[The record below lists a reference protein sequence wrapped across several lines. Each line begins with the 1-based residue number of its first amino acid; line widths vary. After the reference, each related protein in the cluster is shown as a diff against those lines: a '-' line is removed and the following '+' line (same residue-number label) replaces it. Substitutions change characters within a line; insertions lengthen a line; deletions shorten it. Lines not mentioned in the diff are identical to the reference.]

1 MAANRFGILP
11 RLVRAYIILTY
22 LLCGVL
28 VLVQVL
34 AGTGAPGAAAGLT
47 AARLWPVALFAALM
61 YVGERTKLRLNEH
74 TVQGLGTPAYV
85 ASILLFPPPWPLLSA
100 LLALTALYSTPTTTP
115 LSNGERQVSPLYR
128 RAFNV
133 ARFGVNVGLTSL
145 AYSALVVPGIA
156 LGPARLAASLPAVA
170 LVVVL
175 TYGLDTGGHLLLLA
189 LRTRVSLVAAWRA
202 SMHRFIVLTE
212 LAAGGIGVG
221 IALAWLYQPIV
232 LLMFLLPVI
241 VLYYALQNTQKWRR
255 RAEQMEAVLAAG
267 QGLSLRRSAAEVLVP
282 TATAALTIGGPETV
296 VTAYQ
301 LDADRPDLLQRVLV
315 LPPAAPLSGPM
326 HIPRPPC
333 PSTGRNLPVEVVN
346 RQVALPLAVTTAD
359 GATVVEGLLLL
370 DRVATVVGSED
381 ADALRLLALQAGIAL
396 ENLRLHDRA
405 LARASD
411 DLLTGLLTHRA
422 AQSRLDEEVARARH
436 TGGDLTV
443 VLVNID
449 HFTALNAAH
458 GLLVGDGLLRAVAA
472 NLRRHK
478 RPIDI
483 AARYAGDEFL
493 LILPA
498 LSYDQARALAA
509 GLVRLCGQITAPDGV
524 RLSVRAGVAALGR
537 HGETRDE
544 VLHAAG
550 QATAAARGKGAGE
563 ERVGLPE
570 ESLLLLQNDPS
581 ALSAALEHANLATVR
596 ALAEAV
602 DAKDAYTRGH
612 SQRVAAYAHALAT
625 ALALPAADLE
635 RVRRA
640 GILHDVG
647 KIGVRDAVLTK
658 PGPLTKEE
666 FEEIKAHPEIGERML
681 AGVPYLRDILPAV
694 RHHHE
699 QWGGLGY
706 PDRLAGGAIP
716 ADAAILAVADAY
728 DAMTS
733 SRTYRPALPHEEA
746 CRRVREG
753 SGTQFAPHVV
763 AAFNRAVANGSFLA
777 EARAPRREGERGA
790 SGAPAASDAANV
802 LPFPSPPLAAAGRA
816 GSARASVGERGR
828 G

>member
-1 MAANRFGILP
+1 MADNRFRSLARP
-11 RLVRAYIILTY
+11 VRAYIILTY
-22 LLCGVL
+22 LLCGAL
-28 VLVQVL
+28 VLAQVL
-34 AGTGAPGAAAGLT
+34 TSTGAPGGAAGLT

-100 LLALTALYSTPTTTP
+100 LLALTALYSGRTTTP
-115 LSNGERQVSPLYR
+115 LTNGERQISPLYR

-145 AYSALVVPGIA
+145 AYSALVVPGTA
-156 LGPARLAASLPAVA
+156 LGPARLVASVPAVA
-170 LVVVL
+170 LAVAL
-175 TYGLDTGGHLLLLA
+175 NYGLDTGGHLLLLC
-189 LRTRVSLVAAWRA
+189 LRTRVSFAAAWRS

-232 LLMFLLPVI
+232 LLMFLLPVV
-241 VLYYALQNTQKWRR
+241 VLHHALHSTQKWRR
-255 RAEQMEAVLAAG
+255 RAEQMEAVLSAG
-267 QGLSLRRSAAEVLVP
+267 QGLSLRQSPAEVLVP
-282 TATAALTIGGPETV
+282 TATAARTIAGPETV

-301 LDADRPDLLQRVLV
+301 LDADHPDSLERVLV
-315 LPPAAPLSGPM
+315 VPPDASTPGPM
-326 HIPRPPC
+326 RIPRPPC
-333 PSTGRNLPVEVVN
+333 PRTGRDLPVEVVN

-370 DRVATVVGSED
+370 DRVAAAVGSED

-436 TGGDLTV
+436 TGTDLTV

-449 HFTALNAAH
+449 RFAALNATH
-458 GLLVGDGLLRAVAA
+458 GLPAGDGLLRAVAA
-472 NLRRHK
+472 HLRRHK

-498 LSYDQARALAA
+498 LSYDQACALAA
-509 GLVRLCGQITAPDGV
+509 GVVRLCGETATPDGAC
-524 RLSVRAGVAALGR
+524 LSVRAGVATLGR
-537 HGETRDE
+537 HGSTRGE
-544 VLHAAG
+544 LLRAAG
-550 QATAAARGKGAGE
+550 QAVVAARGKGAGE

-570 ESLLLLQNDPS
+570 DSLLLLQDDPA
-581 ALSAALEHANLATVR
+581 ALSAALEHANLATVH

-625 ALALPAADLE
+625 ALVLPAADVE

-658 PGPLTKEE
+658 PGPLTDEE

-699 QWGGLGY
+699 QWAGFGY

-733 SRTYRPALPHEEA
+733 SRTYRPALAHAEA

-753 SGTQFAPHVV
+753 SGTQFGHV
-763 AAFNRAVANGSFLA
+763 
-777 EARAPRREGERGA
+777 PY
-790 SGAPAASDAANV
+790 SG
-802 LPFPSPPLAAAGRA
+802 
-816 GSARASVGERGR
+816 
-828 G
+828 